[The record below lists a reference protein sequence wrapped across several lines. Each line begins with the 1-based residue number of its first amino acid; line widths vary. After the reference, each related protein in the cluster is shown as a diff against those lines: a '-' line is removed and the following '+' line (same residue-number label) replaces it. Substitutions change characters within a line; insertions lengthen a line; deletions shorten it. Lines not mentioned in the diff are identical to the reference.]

1 MRRFV
6 ILLGIMMVLT
16 ATASNA
22 VQTDIDSVDDLFYV
36 TSKSARLYRD
46 SVQTQPYVRLH
57 YREPV
62 SLLKKEGKI
71 KKVRT
76 MDGATGYVNAD
87 QLSNIW
93 IHVSKRRKLLVLYRG
108 MEVIST
114 FNADFGYNGVSDKL
128 VRGSDARPDHWRT
141 PEGVFYVVKKN
152 PYSQFYR
159 AFLLNYPNEE
169 DAKRGLHEGLISRS
183 EYNAIILAE
192 KRGLPPPMQTSLGG
206 LIEIHGNGTGAS
218 SNWTEGCVAVR
229 DADMDFMWSYVQEG
243 TPVVIEK

>member
-1 MRRFV
+1 MGRFV
-6 ILLGIMMVLT
+6 IFLSVVMCLT
-16 ATASNA
+16 AIRSYA
-22 VQTDIDSVDDLFYV
+22 VQTDMDSIDDLFYV
-36 TSKSARLYRD
+36 TGKSARLYRD
-46 SVQTQPYVRLH
+46 SIQSQPYVQLH

-62 SLLKKEGKI
+62 SLLKKEGEI

-76 MDGATGYVNAD
+76 MDGAIGYVNAN

-93 IHVSKRRKLLVLYRG
+93 IHVSKRRKLLILYRG
-108 MEVIST
+108 MEVISK
-114 FNADFGYNGVSDKL
+114 FHADFGYNGISDKV

-152 PYSQFYR
+152 PYSQFHR

-169 DAKRGLHEGLISRS
+169 DAKRGLSEGLISQR
-183 EYNAIILAE
+183 EYNAIMLAE
-192 KRGLPPPMQTSLGG
+192 KRGLPPPMQTPLGG
-206 LIEIHGNGTGAS
+206 FIEIHGNGTGAS

-229 DADMDFMWSYVQEG
+229 DADMDLMWSYVQEG